1 MHVPFGRLLCMFL
14 KKPDFKHQHYKPE
27 VKVYTRKGTT
37 TLTGSFLYT
46 FPEESGLNIEN
57 IFRKELRLSLFI
69 SLFFFFTTA
78 INACVF

>member
-14 KKPDFKHQHYKPE
+14 KKPDFKHQRYKPE

-57 IFRKELRLSLFI
+57 IFRKELGLSLFI
-69 SLFFFFTTA
+69 SLFFFFLPQR
-78 INACVF
+78 